1 MCVYIH
7 IYIYIY
13 IFACL
18 SELDVCYLQNPT
30 NSTLKVEFAR
40 KVLYCIL
47 WYKFCKDKDANIVCA

>member
-1 MCVYIH
+1 M
-7 IYIYIY
+7 YIY
-13 IFACL
+13 IFVCL

-30 NSTLKVEFAR
+30 NSTLKVKFTR